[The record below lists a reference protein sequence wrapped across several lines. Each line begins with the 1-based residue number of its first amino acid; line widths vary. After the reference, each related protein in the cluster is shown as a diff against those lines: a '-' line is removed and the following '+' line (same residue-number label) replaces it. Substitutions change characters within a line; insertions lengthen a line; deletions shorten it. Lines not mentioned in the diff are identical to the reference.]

1 MKSLPKSFNQRV
13 MALAMLAAGG
23 ALSVSAYALP
33 EAGTAKAD
41 CAGMH
46 GKHGKHGHKTQAER
60 MELRAKHRAALK
72 AKLNLTAQQEAAW
85 NTFTAS
91 RQGQMRSMADR
102 QAMRAEMA
110 SMTTPQRVDKML
122 ELAEARRAKMI
133 ERAQA
138 TKAFYAQLTPAQ
150 QAVFDA
156 EAKFKGHGRGA
167 HPQKS

>member
-1 MKSLPKSFNQRV
+1 MQSLPRFFNQRV

-23 ALSVSAYALP
+23 ALSMSASALP
-33 EAGTAKAD
+33 VAGTAKAD

-46 GKHGKHGHKTQAER
+46 GKHGQKTQAER
-60 MELRAKHRAALK
+60 MEQRAKHLAALK
-72 AKLNLTAQQEAAW
+72 AKLSLTAQQEAAW
-85 NTFTAS
+85 STFTAP
-91 RQGQMRSMADR
+91 RQGQMRSMSDR

-122 ELAEARRAKMI
+122 ERAEMRRAKMV

-156 EAKFKGHGRGA
+156 EAKFKGHGRGGHG

>member
-1 MKSLPKSFNQRV
+1 MKSLPKSFNQRL

-33 EAGTAKAD
+33 AAGTAKAD
-41 CAGMH
+41 CAAM
-46 GKHGKHGHKTQAER
+46 HGKHGHKNQAER
-60 MELRAKHRAALK
+60 MEQRAKHLAALK
-72 AKLNLTAQQEAAW
+72 TKLNLTVQQEAAW
-85 NTFTAS
+85 DTFTAS

-110 SMTTPQRVDKML
+110 NMTTPQRVDKML
-122 ELAEARRAKMI
+122 ERAEARRAKMI

-167 HPQKS
+167 PQKS